1 MWRWSDPRPDKPKK
15 TKAQLEKER
24 QKKVQSFLKDGV
36 LKSQLITEAMLR
48 VPREE
53 FVPPEYR
60 DHCYR
65 EVPLPLPA
73 LEATVSCPRSYVVFY
88 EALQLRNGDRFLE
101 VGTGSGYGAAL
112 AREVVGREGLVVSLE
127 IDRSA
132 YSYARSNL
140 TRLGYDDIILIR
152 GDGCLGYEPE
162 APYDKISVT
171 AALLSMPQTLLDQ
184 LKDDGLA
191 VAPMGNTETQELKLI
206 HKDGTT
212 STISHSTAFVPMVG
226 RYRGTA

>member
-1 MWRWSDPRPDKPKK
+1 LWRWSDPRPFRPRK
-15 TKAQLEKER
+15 TKARLEKER
-24 QKKVQSFLKDGV
+24 QKKVQSLLKDGV
-36 LKSQLITEAMLR
+36 LRSQLITEAMLK

-60 DHCYR
+60 DYCYR
-65 EVPLPLPA
+65 EIPLPLPA
-73 LEATVSCPRSYVVFY
+73 LEATVSCPRSYAVFY
-88 EALQLRNGDRFLE
+88 EALGLRAGDRFLE

-112 AREVVGREGLVVSLE
+112 AREVVGRDGLVVSLE

-132 YSYARSNL
+132 YTYAKSNL
-140 TRLGYDDIILIR
+140 SRLGYDDIILIR

-162 APYDKISVT
+162 APYDKMSVT
-171 AALLSMPQTLLDQ
+171 AAVLSMPQTLLDQ

-191 VAPMGNTETQELKLI
+191 VAPMGTSEMQELKLI

-212 STISHSTAFVPMVG
+212 STISERTAFVPMIG
-226 RYRGTA
+226 RHRGTG